1 MKLSELIKTYR
12 KENKLTMQT
21 FADKSGLSKGYI
33 SMLENDFKPT
43 NTNKKIIPSLDVFK
57 KLANAMELDI
67 NHLLSSVDSEIS
79 LETADSLI
87 PVEIVYDDYFPLHFY
102 SGLSAGSFE
111 ELMSAEPDSI
121 VYVPIKFQLKKD
133 HLNAFKV
140 NGTSMDNIIVDG
152 SIVVTEDT
160 HNNAIP
166 ISDGD
171 VAVVFYNGEATVKK
185 VYNQEDRIL
194 LMPDSTDKAH
204 LPITIVK
211 EDTEIYIIGKVI
223 WHMNPDDISKIY

>member
-1 MKLSELIKTYR
+1 MTTIGERIKNRRKQLRITVDELA
-12 KENKLTMQT
+12 NKL
-21 FADKSGLSKGYI
+21 DKDRATIYRYENGDIENLPITIVAPLAEALDTSVEYI
-33 SMLENDFKPT
+33 MGWST
-43 NTNKKIIPSLDVFK
+43 S
-57 KLANAMELDI
+57 
-67 NHLLSSVDSEIS
+67 
-79 LETADSLI
+79 DSLT
-87 PVEIVYDDYFPLHFY
+87 PVKIVYDDYFPLHFY

>member
-1 MKLSELIKTYR
+1 MKLSDLINTYR
-12 KENKLTMQT
+12 KEKKLTMQA

-67 NHLLSSVDSEIS
+67 NFLLSSVDSEIS
-79 LETADSLI
+79 LDPTDTLT
-87 PVEIVYDDYFPLHFY
+87 PVEIVFDDYFPLHFY

-121 VYVPIKFQLKKD
+121 VYVPIKFQNKKD

-140 NGTSMDNIIVDG
+140 NGTSMNNVIVDG
-152 SIVVTEDT
+152 SIVITEDT
-160 HNNAIP
+160 HNNALQIK
-166 ISDGD
+166 DGD
-171 VAVVFYNGEATVKK
+171 IVVVFYNNAATVKRLYIK
-185 VYNQEDRIL
+185 EDHIM
-194 LMPDSTDKAH
+194 LMPDSNDKSH
-204 LPITIVK
+204 MPITISK
-211 EDTEIYIIGKVI
+211 DEEFYIVGNVI
-223 WHMNPDDISKIY
+223 WHMNGDEVARYY